1 MHIDNEVPELQVSV
15 NSILFTRVLVNLIHN
30 AALAVEK
37 GRELAI
43 WIHVRARLVDD
54 LSFITFSVSDNGC
67 GMTEQQ
73 QCHHV
78 GAGNFRLWIQRPGTC
93 LCETDRGSHGRLGDI
108 GKPAGQGH
116 TVHHIF
122 TGGSKPWNERLRY
135 FPLTMKK
142 IFALL

>member
-1 MHIDNEVPELQVSV
+1 MPHW
-15 NSILFTRVLVNLIHN
+15 R
-30 AALAVEK
+30 VEK

-54 LSFITFSVSDNGC
+54 LPFITFSVSDNGR

-73 QCHHV
+73 QATMWEQ
-78 GAGNFRLWIQRPGTC
+78 GISGF
-93 LCETDRGSHGRLGDI
+93 GSSGLGLAFVKQTVEATGRLGDI

-122 TGGSKPWNERLRY
+122 TGV
-135 FPLTMKK
+135 
-142 IFALL
+142 